1 MRPYPTHPVPWP
13 KIDLAPLVLVPEP
26 EFVAPELEKLP
37 VLRQPP
43 LHSIPALP
51 LSVQWEVLMRRRLGA
66 RPLFLLDISG
76 SMCEADGKCCHER
89 RSKTKNGKEERVR
102 SYADCINRSYMHTLG
117 FMRI

>member
-51 LSVQWEVLMRRRLGA
+51 LSV
-66 RPLFLLDISG
+66 
-76 SMCEADGKCCHER
+76 
-89 RSKTKNGKEERVR
+89 
-102 SYADCINRSYMHTLG
+102 
-117 FMRI
+117 

>member
-76 SMCEADGKCCHER
+76 SMCEADVLCACEGKGKCSWL
-89 RSKTKNGKEERVR
+89 SKVR
-102 SYADCINRSYMHTLG
+102 EAMLVALRDGGAVSGD
-117 FMRI
+117 